1 MASNRPRRRLWTAAV
16 VATLLVTLLYL
27 TGGVVSGLRS
37 AANAVVAPFA
47 WTVNLVA
54 RPIGHFFAGAID
66 YSDVVAQNARL
77 RYQLGRAEQRAN
89 QAWAL
94 ERQLGQITSSLN
106 LPSVGTLATVA
117 AQVTSVAPT
126 SFAATVVISKGR
138 ADGVLS
144 GMPVV
149 ANGGLIG
156 SVIATTSHSATVR
169 LITDTASQV
178 GVTWGQGTSSLV
190 IAGRGVNN
198 ALGATSVP
206 LTTGLKPGTVLSTDG
221 LQGGLFPPGLPV
233 ASVSAVNL
241 TPGAATYDLVVE
253 PSADLSHLFY
263 VDVVLWEP
271 ST

>member
-16 VATLLVTLLYL
+16 AATVLVTLLYL
-27 TGGVVSGLRS
+27 SGGVVSGLRS

-54 RPIGHFFAGAID
+54 RPIGHFFSGAID
-66 YSDVVAQNARL
+66 YSDVVAQNQRL

-89 QAWAL
+89 QVWAL
-94 ERQLGQITSSLN
+94 ERQLGQITSALNVPFVGSL
-106 LPSVGTLATVA
+106 PTVA
-117 AQVTSVAPT
+117 AQVTTVAPT
-126 SFAATVVISKGR
+126 TFAATVDISKGR
-138 ADGVLS
+138 ADGVLV

-149 ANGGLIG
+149 GNGGLIG
-156 SVIATTSHSATVR
+156 TVIGTGAHSATVR

-178 GVTWGQGTSSLV
+178 GVTWGKGTSSLV
-190 IAGRGVNN
+190 ISGRGVNN
-198 ALGATSVP
+198 ALGASSVP
-206 LTTGLKPGTVLSTDG
+206 LTTSLKPGTILSTDS

-233 ASVSAVNL
+233 ATVSAVNL

-253 PSADLSHLFY
+253 PSADLAHLLY